1 MNPLLLFAPALPLTE
16 VLEFC
21 SSSCPRLSHTSLR
34 STISP
39 QACLLLKQTSP
50 RGLSTLPLFM
60 LLTAKSLFR
69 KAVRCPAAHGLLP
82 KMCLPFIPW
91 SFPFPK
97 AGWKVTIWSQTH
109 SMSDHHQQIVPS
121 PLLAFYIQIVVEK
134 VRVFLLGSCLR
145 LALVRFTESTY
156 MWAMFSNTICW
167 CPSH

>member
-1 MNPLLLFAPALPLTE
+1 MNPLVLFVPPLPLTE

-21 SSSCPRLSHTSLR
+21 SSSYPRLSHTSLW

-39 QACLLLKQTSP
+39 QACLLWKQTSP
-50 RGLSTLPLFM
+50 LGLSTLPLSM
-60 LLTAKSLFR
+60 LLTAKSSFR
-69 KAVRCPAAHGLLP
+69 EAGRCPAAHGLLT

-97 AGWKVTIWSQTH
+97 AACKVIIWSH
-109 SMSDHHQQIVPS
+109 SMSIHWPS
-121 PLLAFYIQIVVEK
+121 SVNCAKSVFYMQIVVEK
-134 VRVFLLGSCLR
+134 VRVFLLGSCLQST
-145 LALVRFTESTY
+145 LVRFTASTC